1 MAFHLIH
8 ADGRSLLASD
18 RPLLRDQERAPITD
32 AVALLG
38 AVRGWH
44 DGQAQALAEA
54 RDAAAAQGRRTG
66 EEEGRAAFAEA
77 IATLT
82 EQAQADAARRDED
95 LAALALAALRQMVGA
110 LPAEDRMTGIARRA
124 VEALGSRG
132 PILVEVSAAM
142 QPHVERAFADRPSSV
157 DVAVRARE
165 GLADDQCRLT
175 APDGRIV
182 ADVGVQIQS
191 FAARWEVADAL

>member
-1 MAFHLIH
+1 M
-8 ADGRSLLASD
+8 
-18 RPLLRDQERAPITD
+18 PT
-32 AVALLG
+32 
-38 AVRGWH
+38 
-44 DGQAQALAEA
+44 
-54 RDAAAAQGRRTG
+54 
-66 EEEGRAAFAEA
+66 RAAFAEA

-95 LAALALAALRQMVGA
+95 VAALALAALRQMVGA

-132 PILVEVSAAM
+132 PILVEVSVAM

-157 DVAVRARE
+157 EVAVRVRE

>member
-18 RPLLRDQERAPITD
+18 RPLLRDQERAPITE

-77 IATLT
+77 IAMLT

-95 LAALALAALRQMVGA
+95 VAALALAALRQMVGA

-142 QPHVERAFADRPSSV
+142 QPHIERAFADRPSSV
-157 DVAVRARE
+157 ELAVRPRE
-165 GLADDQCRLT
+165 GLTDDQCRLT

>member
-1 MAFHLIH
+1 MNLNELNTA
-8 ADGRSLLASD
+8 
-18 RPLLRDQERAPITD
+18 
-32 AVALLG
+32 
-38 AVRGWH
+38 
-44 DGQAQALAEA
+44 
-54 RDAAAAQGRRTG
+54 
-66 EEEGRAAFAEA
+66 GRAY
-77 IATLT
+77 
-82 EQAQADAARRDED
+82 
-95 LAALALAALRQMVGA
+95 VH
-110 LPAEDRMTGIARRA
+110 RRA

-132 PILVEVSAAM
+132 PILVEVSVAM

-157 DVAVRARE
+157 EVAVRVRE